1 MSMASSQAHLV
12 LLLTFIGSTRHR
24 TRHDEARPVTRLDAP
39 QPPLGS
45 PPHLATMVRE
55 AAGMG
60 LLHQDS
66 WI

>member
-12 LLLTFIGSTRHR
+12 LLLTFIGSSRHR

-55 AAGMG
+55 V
-60 LLHQDS
+60 L
-66 WI
+66 